1 MPARRQAFLS
11 RPRETIFVLCL
22 VQEGARNPNSA
33 PPPAMVIGVQPFEV
47 WRAPVL
53 LHSPRP
59 HRRFSLSSFSLFLSS
74 MLRGVSGILKF
85 YGVDLESR
93 EKSRPLITRSRV
105 NSHEGGP
112 TAIKLEKLA
121 TLLFQRVK
129 KDGEK
134 GRRRSMIGSTPLAV

>member
-11 RPRETIFVLCL
+11 RPRETIFVLCP

-59 HRRFSLSSFSLFLSS
+59 LSLLFFPFLVIDVTRRKRNFKILRGGFGIAREITALDNAFSCQLARGWADRDQIREISDPSFSA
-74 MLRGVSGILKF
+74 G
-85 YGVDLESR
+85 
-93 EKSRPLITRSRV
+93 
-105 NSHEGGP
+105 
-112 TAIKLEKLA
+112 
-121 TLLFQRVK
+121 
-129 KDGEK
+129 
-134 GRRRSMIGSTPLAV
+134 

>member
-1 MPARRQAFLS
+1 
-11 RPRETIFVLCL
+11 
-22 VQEGARNPNSA
+22 
-33 PPPAMVIGVQPFEV
+33 
-47 WRAPVL
+47 
-53 LHSPRP
+53 
-59 HRRFSLSSFSLFLSS
+59 

-129 KDGEK
+129 KDRRRGREEVDDWIYTSRRLTTVLGHPEK
-134 GRRRSMIGSTPLAV
+134 GE